1 MSGFKVV
8 VTDQVFPSIEV
19 ERELLAA
26 GGATIEVASGSHED
40 VLALARDADALLNT
54 YMPFDAEA
62 ISKLERC
69 RVIARYGIGV
79 DNIDL
84 AAARA
89 AGIAVT
95 NVPDYCIGEVAT
107 HAVATLLALWRRIP
121 AADAAV
127 RRGEW
132 GVGTIGGPVRRL
144 EGSTIGLVGVGRVG
158 RRVAVAFEALGAKV
172 IAHDPYA
179 DPAGGIEL
187 VELADLL
194 ARSDAIS
201 IHTPLTPETRGLF
214 GRAEFARM
222 RPHAILVNTSRGPI
236 VTQADLLDALRAG
249 VIGGAALDVFESEPP
264 DAAALDGVPG
274 LLVTPHV
281 AFYSEDAIVESQRKA
296 STQVLKALRGEPLD
310 YPVSQRAVRGG

>member
-8 VTDQVFPSIEV
+8 VTDQVFPGIEV

-26 GGATIEVASGSHED
+26 GGATIEVASGSRED

-62 ISKLERC
+62 ISNLERC

-84 AAARA
+84 RAARD

-121 AADAAV
+121 TADAAV

-132 GVGTIGGPVRRL
+132 GVDTVGPVRRL

-236 VTQADLLDALRAG
+236 VTQADLLGALRAG
-249 VIGGAALDVFESEPP
+249 VIGGAALDVFETEPP
-264 DAAALDGVPG
+264 DAAALAGVPG

-310 YPVSQRAVRGG
+310 YLVN